1 MSSKGVKAR
10 VGELKE
16 LGKFKVS
23 LTLSGKQEGFLE
35 EEAPALRSNLPLNHR
50 YHLAVHNTPEVPR
63 KKMESIDS
71 PRISS
76 SLA

>member
-1 MSSKGVKAR
+1 MSSKVVKAR

-50 YHLAVHNTPEVPR
+50 YHLAV
-63 KKMESIDS
+63 
-71 PRISS
+71 SS
-76 SLA
+76 